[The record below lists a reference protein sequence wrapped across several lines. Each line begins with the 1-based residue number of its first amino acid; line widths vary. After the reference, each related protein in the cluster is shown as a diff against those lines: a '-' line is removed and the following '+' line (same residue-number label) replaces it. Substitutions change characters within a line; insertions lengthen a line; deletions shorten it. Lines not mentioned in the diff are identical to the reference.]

1 MSDKNRP
8 LQRSKL
14 PQPAHRRRRINQVR
28 ESLGLRPTPVRRSLR
43 WSRVLLV
50 FSFLLLLG
58 VGALWASQLFN
69 NNQEGG
75 TIIKGGNQPRR
86 KSIRQVF
93 SNKDNVVFLLAGI
106 DGEPPGRS
114 DTIILVNFDTN
125 TYQTRMLSLPRDT
138 WVDIA
143 DEEGEK
149 DKLTHS
155 YARGVVKQNKELLE
169 LKKDNPELTSDT
181 ATTPDNGIKFLMNTI
196 ELMFDHQITI
206 DYYIEVKFEGFE
218 RIVDSLGGCDINVE
232 KRLKYSDRS
241 QNLKIDLQPG
251 LQHLD
256 GKNTLCY
263 ARFRHDAIGDLGR
276 MERQQRVLSALS
288 KQLKNPANFASWFR
302 IIEIIQENTKT
313 DLEGNH
319 LKAIGSL
326 AGKYD
331 ATSMLKAFTMDS
343 TSDRALHNTM
353 SVQKVNDEQKQQAID
368 FLLNLSPDSTIPQ
381 TGTHGFIAK
390 ELGEYELLHP
400 ELKDEASSEERYG
413 NAKNEQST
421 SKEQLDEGQSSKSQ
435 PTSHLSNRSRHVAK
449 VNSIVNPSRKHAAN
463 GHNSRK
469 HGSYITSNSS
479 RTKYKSSYKDIKKTP
494 STTST
499 AGKIPSHPPIEQGES
514 VPIKSK
520 VEGQ

>member
-50 FSFLLLLG
+50 FSFFLLLG

-69 NNQEGG
+69 NNHQNGR
-75 TIIKGGNQPRR
+75 IIKGGNQTRR
-86 KSIRQVF
+86 KSIRQIF
-93 SNKDNVVFLLAGI
+93 NNKDNVVFLLAGI

-169 LKKDNPELTSDT
+169 LKKDNPELTTDT

-302 IIEIIQENTKT
+302 IIEIIQDNTKT
-313 DLEGNH
+313 DLDVNH
-319 LKAIGSL
+319 LKAISSL

-331 ATSMLKAFTMDS
+331 ASTMLKAFTMDS
-343 TSDRALHNTM
+343 TSDRVLHNSM
-353 SVQKVNDEQKQQAID
+353 SVQKVNDEQKQQALD
-368 FLLNLSPDSTIPQ
+368 FLLNLNADATIPQ

-390 ELGEYELLHP
+390 ELGEYELIHP
-400 ELKDEASSEERYG
+400 EIKDEASSEERYG
-413 NAKNEQST
+413 NTENKQST
-421 SKEQLDEGQSSKSQ
+421 NSIEDDKDKTNNLG
-435 PTSHLSNRSRHVAK
+435 PTSRVPNHSRQIAKVQIKSDLSKKTIISRH
-449 VNSIVNPSRKHAAN
+449 NRKKSVYIASDTN
-463 GHNSRK
+463 RNNSR
-469 HGSYITSNSS
+469 TS
-479 RTKYKSSYKDIKKTP
+479 KKVIKKST

-499 AGKIPSHPPIEQGES
+499 AGKIPSHPPIDQGES